1 MQQKPPRWN
10 IAPAL
15 VAPEA
20 QRLWKGL
27 AFMAPLWGHA
37 SKGALLGP
45 HGGPLAGAN
54 LVAGANLQWR
64 GTPYGLGVGVSAAGD
79 LLNQTDFAP
88 LKTSNGAY
96 TGDFTIVT
104 LANPR
109 AEARQSA
116 AFSQA
121 SGGTATR
128 VFILPNSQSISGQ
141 LGFYTDTGGSAVSCH
156 VAGLVDGKY
165 HVFGGRR
172 RGTILEL
179 FSDGIVRGSTA
190 GAVQT
195 IGSTTAGVAIGNHAE
210 DTAAGRID
218 PACNIVLVAA
228 WNRALNNAEMLLL
241 ARDPFC
247 MFRPGAEWRGVWTAL
262 AGGDAVLSPADL
274 TGSLQFETP
283 AISQNHVMAP
293 VDAFIAENFETP
305 ALNIGSILNPA
316 KSFFASSADTP
327 AFFQNHN
334 LPAQEMYFAFSSDFP
349 PLAMNAQST
358 PDFRNLGT
366 GANLRKRNI
375 SSDARGVQMLMD
387 SRSKSITE

>member
-1 MQQKPPRWN
+1 MLVKPARWN
-10 IAPAL
+10 ISPAL
-15 VAPEA
+15 IAPEA
-20 QRLWKGL
+20 RPLWKGL

-54 LVAGANLQWR
+54 LAAGANLQWR

-96 TGDFTIVT
+96 TGDFTIIT
-104 LANPR
+104 LANPK

-116 AFSQA
+116 AFSQT

-128 VFILPNSQSISGQ
+128 VFILPNSGSVSGQ

-156 VAGLVDGKY
+156 VLGLVDGKY

-172 RGTILEL
+172 RGTTLEL
-179 FSDGIVRGSTA
+179 FSDGIVRGSAT

-195 IGSTTAGVAIGNHAE
+195 IGGTTAGIAIGNRAE
-210 DTAAGRID
+210 DTASDRID
-218 PACNIVLVAA
+218 PACNVVLVAA

-247 MFRPGAEWRGVWTAL
+247 MFRPSAEWRGVWTPL
-262 AGGDAVLSPADL
+262 GGGNAILSPADV

-283 AISQNHVMAP
+283 AISQNHILTL

-305 ALNIGSILNPA
+305 ALNIGSVLNPA
-316 KSFFASSADTP
+316 KSFFASIADTP
-327 AFFQNHN
+327 TFFQNHN
-334 LPAQEMYFAFSSDFP
+334 LPAQEMNFAFPADAAQ
-349 PLAMNAQST
+349 LVMNAQGT
-358 PDFRNLGT
+358 PGFRKLGIGASSRRKNT
-366 GANLRKRNI
+366 G
-375 SSDARGVQMLMD
+375 SDTRGVQMLMD
-387 SRSKSITE
+387 GRSTPITE